1 MDQEERRRIFDSF
14 REPKTIVGVKD
25 KTKVYKIN
33 KVLTTFLLILLPTIF
48 IVMAILT
55 EESFKIDDTGYA
67 WFIYTAA
74 VLGTIAIVYIVAYI
88 FCVIGKYIIRFDS
101 KALIIEN
108 IGGMERFEFDKG
120 ISMRMSYIVRGEIRY
135 KMAPKYYDYYFY
147 IKQDEKEVEIPYK
160 MMGEELFFDFLDNLI
175 FDRY

>member
-1 MDQEERRRIFDSF
+1 MNREERESIFDSF
-14 REPKTIVGVKD
+14 REPKTIIGVKD

-33 KVLTTFLLILLPTIF
+33 KVLATFLLILLPTIF
-48 IVMAILT
+48 IVMAILA
-55 EESFKIDDTGYA
+55 EESFEIEDTGYA
-67 WFIYTAA
+67 LFIYPAA

-120 ISMRMSYIVRGEIRY
+120 ITMRMSCLLRGDPKFEIS
-135 KMAPKYYDYYFY
+135 PKYYDYYFY